1 MSRFKVT
8 HVPHFIGGRLRPVGE
23 VLELPE
29 GVKPGRY
36 LEPVADEPRPV
47 ERKSV
52 ERKPRDLSDA

>member
-23 VLELPE
+23 VLVLPE

-36 LEPVADEPRPV
+36 LEPVADEPKPV
-47 ERKSV
+47 ERKRR
-52 ERKPRDLSDA
+52 ELPDA